1 MKVEIYSEY
10 YRRNKVKVL
19 EVYPDLK
26 EWNWDVVKDKITH
39 DKDIVVTDV
48 DGFDEILPF
57 IFKATDLAVSIV
69 PHDDVP
75 SKVNSDYSIIVEDLY
90 MY

>member
-10 YRRNKVKVL
+10 YRRNKAKVL

-26 EWNWDVVKDKITH
+26 EWNWDIVRDKLTH
-39 DKDIVVTDV
+39 DRDIVVTDV

-57 IFKATDLAVSIV
+57 IFKATGLAATVV
-69 PHDDVP
+69 PHDGMP
-75 SKVNSDYSIIVEDLY
+75 WKLNSDYSIIVEDSN